1 VNADALLAA
10 RGLVDLPLAREAMAA
25 RLRERGFDARV
36 VDAMTE
42 LPRHA
47 FLGANLLRLAYL
59 ELDLWTSD
67 TLVLAPETV
76 AMIAHSLELEP
87 SARVLEIGTGSG
99 YQTAVLAA
107 CSNEVYSLDL
117 VATCVAQAADAV
129 GALGLRNVTLRW
141 GDGSGGWPE
150 QRPFHAIVCDSAWTA
165 APAELVD
172 QLRPDGGRLIL
183 PLGPP
188 GAPQRLTLLRRQDE
202 RLVATDLGT
211 VFVPAL
217 WPVPGASA
225 AAAVP
230 VEGAVAAVPVEG
242 ASAAVPVEGAP
253 GDRPAEPPAEG
264 APTLAPEATSS
275 TSAADGPEG
284 AEDDERPPDAEP
296 DAGGA

>member
-10 RGLVDLPLAREAMAA
+10 RGLVDLPLAREAMVT

-47 FLGANLLRLAYL
+47 FLGADLLRLAYL
-59 ELDLWTSD
+59 ELDLWTYD

-150 QRPFHAIVCDSAWTA
+150 QRPFDAIVCDSAWTA

-230 VEGAVAAVPVEG
+230 VEGAA
-242 ASAAVPVEGAP
+242 AAVPVEGAP

-264 APTLAPEATSS
+264 APTLAPEGTSS
-275 TSAADGPEG
+275 TAAADGPERAG
-284 AEDDERPPDAEP
+284 DDEQPPDAEP

>member
-10 RGLVDLPLAREAMAA
+10 RGLVDLPLAREAMVT

-47 FLGANLLRLAYL
+47 FLGADLLRLAYL
-59 ELDLWTSD
+59 ELDLWTYD

-117 VATCVAQAADAV
+117 VASCVAQTADAL

-141 GDGSGGWPE
+141 GDGSRGWPE
-150 QRPFHAIVCDSAWTA
+150 QRPFDAIVCDSAWFA

-172 QLRPDGGRLIL
+172 QLRSDGGRLIL

-188 GAPQRLTLLRRQDE
+188 GAPQRLTLLRRRDE

-217 WPVPGASA
+217 WPVAGASA
-225 AAAVP
+225 A
-230 VEGAVAAVPVEG
+230 
-242 ASAAVPVEGAP
+242 AAVPVEGAP
-253 GDRPAEPPAEG
+253 GDRPAAPPAEG
-264 APTLAPEATSS
+264 APTLAPEETSS
-275 TSAADGPEG
+275 AAAADGPEA
-284 AEDDERPPDAEP
+284 AEDDEGPPDVEP